1 MSYSLD
7 TLFAQP
13 SGMVAQHAVAMDA
26 VEYASPR
33 SGVSEDAGRFVKGR
47 IKMRHLLLLI
57 ALDNYRNIRR
67 AAEELCVT
75 QPAASKQLL
84 ELEVMLGVKLFDRL
98 ARGLEPTVF
107 GEIMIRHARSAV
119 NSLAVAHGDVMAM
132 RSGLIGRIEI
142 GTITTSVMSVLP
154 RAIAQVKKASPTL
167 QIGIQVDSS
176 NVLIERLRSGTLD
189 FMIGRLGD
197 NADGLVYEELSDEGV
212 CAVARAGHSLLAGGR
227 LDLRGVQDLPWVLP
241 HKDSVLR
248 SRFDWMFRRAG
259 LTPPSDVVES
269 SSVPLV
275 LALLQETDALH
286 VMPVEMANYY
296 RSLGVLDVL
305 PIRLECDMDAFGLIR
320 DKNRAISPGANLLLS
335 ALRTLARE
343 IGWLPAAAAL
353 APA

>member
-7 TLFAQP
+7 TLFGQP
-13 SGMVAQHAVAMDA
+13 SGMAVPHAAAMDA
-26 VEYASPR
+26 VEFASPHAR
-33 SGVSEDAGRFVKGR
+33 VSDDAGRFVKGR
-47 IKMRHLLLLI
+47 VKMRHLLLLI

-84 ELEVMLGVKLFDRL
+84 EIEVMLGVKLFDRL

-107 GEIMIRHARSAV
+107 GDIMIRHARSAI

-167 QIGIQVDSS
+167 QIGIQVESS
-176 NVLIERLRSGTLD
+176 NVLLERLRSGTLD

-197 NADGLVYEELSDEGV
+197 NGDGLVYEELSDEGV
-212 CAVARAGHSLLAGGR
+212 CAVVRAGHPLLSAGS
-227 LDLRGVQDLPWVLP
+227 LDLRSIQNVPWILP

-259 LTPPSDVVES
+259 MTPPSDVIES

-275 LALLQETDALH
+275 LSLLQETDALH
-286 VMPVEMANYY
+286 VMAVEMANYY

-343 IGWLPAAAAL
+343 IGWMRGAEP